1 MIGQHSWYV
10 TIHHCNYGI
19 PTLKRTIHGLM
30 KTLKLLLLPQP
41 GATAEYLDDVEIVN
55 PNTTALQI
63 WNEQLVTASRGEAEG
78 ERNQLTLEGYTRDS
92 WPWKPV
98 AEENVWL
105 TITVRSITG
114 RQKLSGFCDYLK
126 QRQKSCYGRF
136 PPRGV
141 FVVTYTQQRPS
152 AQAAATSSQQMECR
166 IAVDMTKIAKCTLKP
181 IESNVQMVSH
191 QPPPVQPTPPPPTE
205 ESVLKSTKSSRGGGL
220 LGKLVGAQ
228 QRTNQHVVNSTTA
241 TTGRN
246 VSTASLSA
254 GVISN
259 TDPSMEDQQRSLAS
273 FRTAQD
279 VLAEFRQAMQDK
291 MLDFDISDDE
301 ELKVTISLA
310 EYTTGLS
317 VEDKSKVTMEILKY
331 MVYEAAEEVNEEWV
345 TYKEPS
351 EFMDEVVIAVYK
363 EGAAPPDVLE
373 EINKGELPDEVR
385 AQQRAIQ
392 EQRHRHANQAE
403 RHSKQDV
410 ERDVHRW
417 EAEDGAEDFA
427 VLNTNKRDRRTIE
440 DYEREKSKRSRDF

>member
-1 MIGQHSWYV
+1 
-10 TIHHCNYGI
+10 
-19 PTLKRTIHGLM
+19 M

-373 EINKGELPDEVR
+373 EINKGNYQMRLGRNNERFKNSDIGMPIRQNVIANKTWNATCIAGRQKTGLKTSLCSTPISAIDEPSKITNARSPSDRETSRVFKLFEALGLRFVR
-385 AQQRAIQ
+385 
-392 EQRHRHANQAE
+392 
-403 RHSKQDV
+403 
-410 ERDVHRW
+410 
-417 EAEDGAEDFA
+417 
-427 VLNTNKRDRRTIE
+427 
-440 DYEREKSKRSRDF
+440 